1 MELHVRKPRGTEKHP
16 YLPVGL
22 HVGAH
27 VQEQEQENEHRLR
40 AHMRVQGP
48 RLRAYMRGAQ
58 GQEQEMSRINAKFPN
73 FVLKFFGGGP
83 GQPRRRPEGM
93 VRRILY

>member
-1 MELHVRKPRGTEKHP
+1 
-16 YLPVGL
+16 
-22 HVGAH
+22 
-27 VQEQEQENEHRLR
+27 
-40 AHMRVQGP
+40 MRVQGP

-73 FVLKFFGGGP
+73 FVPKFIGGGP
-83 GQPRRRPEGM
+83 GQPRRPPEGM